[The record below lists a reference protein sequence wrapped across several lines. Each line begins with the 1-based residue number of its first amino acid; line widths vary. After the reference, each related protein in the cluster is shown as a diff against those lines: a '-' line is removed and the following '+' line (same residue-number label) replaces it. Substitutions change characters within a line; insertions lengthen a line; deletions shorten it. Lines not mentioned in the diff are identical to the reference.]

1 MLIRLI
7 NELVRR
13 CPTKSHK
20 KHYILLGDRVFS
32 IIIDTSADN
41 FGVYLSLDGGS
52 SKPDLTIQEAKE
64 LDIISVK
71 QRTFENGTSFEDYEV
86 INATNTIARVNQEK
100 NEFILIIFYSFK
112 EMKNLVYNC
121 EDNCLKGSIEWPAV

>member
-13 CPTKSHK
+13 CHIKSHK
-20 KHYILLGDRVFS
+20 KHYILLGDRFFS
-32 IIIDTSADN
+32 IIIDTCADN

-64 LDIISVK
+64 LDIILVK
-71 QRTFENGTSFEDYEV
+71 QRTFEDGTSFEDYEV
-86 INATNTIARVNQEK
+86 INATNTI
-100 NEFILIIFYSFK
+100 